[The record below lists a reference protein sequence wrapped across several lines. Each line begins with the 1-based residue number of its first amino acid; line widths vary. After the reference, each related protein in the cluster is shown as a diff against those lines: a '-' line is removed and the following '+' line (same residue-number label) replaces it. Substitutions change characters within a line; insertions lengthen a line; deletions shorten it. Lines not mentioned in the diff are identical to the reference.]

1 MVYFVDQIE
10 NFARFVRQGDRDVKI
25 LRESICQTSPTSETS
40 FVFQMHG
47 RAMEAIEDWWMN
59 EHLPSLDFSKKLN
72 QPRIIDLKGLQS
84 LDEAVKLVERYL
96 LDKRVPN
103 AKPPHLLHPF
113 PEEVI
118 EAVFKATKPRT
129 PSDQSKR
136 GKGNDCWDRDAI
148 FGAGPCLELIPQTPE
163 RRWRQCTE
171 DRKDHK
177 GLKRNQ
183 APV

>member
-1 MVYFVDQIE
+1 MDLSREQKDRCGILFGESWSDPV
-10 NFARFVRQGDRDVKI
+10 NSLARRVQDRWI
-25 LRESICQTSPTSETS
+25 LPAGSCAGSFSCSLLLCATRFGWDHGLTSRLTT
-40 FVFQMHG
+40 
-47 RAMEAIEDWWMN
+47 
-59 EHLPSLDFSKKLN
+59 
-72 QPRIIDLKGLQS
+72 
-84 LDEAVKLVERYL
+84 
-96 LDKRVPN
+96 
-103 AKPPHLLHPF
+103 
-113 PEEVI
+113 
-118 EAVFKATKPRT
+118 TRT